1 MEANWLPLE
10 FSVWFISIANGSSN
24 VNIFNIFVT
33 LPFLSPAPVPV
44 LLTSG
49 LLPEHRVEMP

>member
-24 VNIFNIFVT
+24 VNIFVT

-49 LLPEHRVEMP
+49 FLPEHRVEMP